1 MRWLL
6 EAFLICMNSSALDLL
21 VHVDFPVSDMSDAVK
36 RGGGEVH
43 CTLDMADVDVSV
55 YVYLR
60 LTQGNM
66 EYTILACLLI

>member
-36 RGGGEVH
+36 RGGGEGG
-43 CTLDMADVDVSV
+43 TLYIRHGRCRCECICIFA
-55 YVYLR
+55 
-60 LTQGNM
+60 
-66 EYTILACLLI
+66 